1 MKKSFTTGLVVFIIL
16 VVVIALIG
24 RYMLAGVTKGDSFPG
39 SGDRVAL
46 IYVEGTIMGDSTAGS
61 SSWYGM
67 TVSSV
72 ELVEAL
78 EKARKEPDI
87 KAVLLRVNSPGGSA
101 AASNEIY
108 DEIVKVKADKPV
120 VVSMGDVCASG
131 GYYISAPA
139 SYIYASPSTLTGSI
153 GVLFDTYEFSGL
165 MEKYGVRSN
174 TLKSGELK
182 DIGSSS
188 RPMKDTERAMLQEM
202 LDQVHEQFI
211 QAVATGRSLEPDQVR
226 KLATGMIYTGESA
239 VELKLAD
246 GLGGLEA
253 AKAKARE
260 LAGLPESAKVVPFE
274 RKKSMFDL
282 FSMLGYSSQRG
293 SMADRLIS
301 PSTAL
306 EVLARSML
314 LRDLGVGVR

>member
-16 VVVIALIG
+16 VVVIALISK
-24 RYMLAGVTKGDSFPG
+24 YMLAGITHGDSFPG

-46 IYVEGTIMGDSTAGS
+46 IYVEGTIMGDSAAGS
-61 SSWYGM
+61 SPWSGM

-72 ELVEAL
+72 ELVQAL
-78 EKARKEPDI
+78 EKARTSADI
-87 KAVLLRVNSPGGSA
+87 KAVLLRINSPGGSA

-131 GYYISAPA
+131 GYYISSPA
-139 SYIYASPSTLTGSI
+139 SYIFTSPSTLTGSI
-153 GVLFDTYEFSGL
+153 GVLFDVMEFSGL
-165 MEKYGVRSN
+165 MEKYGVRSD
-174 TLKSGELK
+174 TVKAGEFK
-182 DIGSSS
+182 DIGSPT
-188 RPMKDTERAMLQEM
+188 RPMKDNERQMLQQM

-211 QAVATGRSLEPDQVR
+211 QAVATGRSMELDEVR
-226 KLATGMIYTGESA
+226 KLATGMIYTGETA
-239 VELKLAD
+239 VQLKLAD
-246 GLGGLEA
+246 ELGGLEA
-253 AKAKARE
+253 AKDKARE
-260 LAGLPESAKVVPFE
+260 LAGLPKDAKVVPFE

-282 FSMLGYSSQRG
+282 FSMLGSNSRG
-293 SMADRLIS
+293 SITDSFIA

>member
-1 MKKSFTTGLVVFIIL
+1 MKRNFTTGLIVFIIL

-24 RYMLAGVTKGDSFPG
+24 KYMLAGVTGGDSFPG

-46 IYVEGTIMGDSTAGS
+46 IFVEGTILGDSAAGS
-61 SSWYGM
+61 SPWSGM

-72 ELVEAL
+72 ELVQAL
-78 EKARKEPDI
+78 EKARKAPDI
-87 KAVLLRVNSPGGSA
+87 KAILLRVNSPGGSA
-101 AASNEIY
+101 AASSEIY
-108 DEIVKVKADKPV
+108 DEIVKVKGDKPV

-131 GYYISAPA
+131 GYYISSPA
-139 SYIYASPSTLTGSI
+139 SFIYASPSTLTGSI
-153 GVLFDTYEFSGL
+153 GVLFDTMEFSGL

-174 TLKSGELK
+174 TLKAGEFK
-182 DIGSSS
+182 DIGSPT
-188 RPMKDTERAMLQEM
+188 RPMKESERLMLQQV
-202 LDQVHEQFI
+202 LDQVHGQFI
-211 QAVATGRSLEPDQVR
+211 QAVAEGRSLELDEVR
-226 KLATGMIYTGESA
+226 KLATGMIYTGETA

-246 GLGGLEA
+246 ELGGLEA

-260 LAGLPESAKVVPFE
+260 LAGLPEDAKVVPYE
-274 RKKSMFDL
+274 RKRSVFDL
-282 FSMLGYSSQRG
+282 FSLLGSSSHSG
-293 SMADRLIS
+293 SLAGNFLA